1 MPVQAHANLL
11 PPDLERVGESQWPH
25 AVAGSVQGRCD
36 VAKFDVIGREAYPLD
51 HHIGGGIGSVVVPSV
66 WLGFYLV
73 ALIHPFIA
81 SGN

>member
-1 MPVQAHANLL
+1 MPMQAHADAQPLA
-11 PPDLERVGESQWPH
+11 LERAGERQWRQ
-25 AVAGSVQGRCD
+25 AVPTPVQDRCD
-36 VAKFDVIGREAYPLD
+36 IAKFDVVGREAYPLD
-51 HHIGGGIGSVVVPSV
+51 HHMGGGIGSVVVPSV